1 MRRRNA
7 QRFGGEVAK
16 QRRRRAQAP
25 AKARKRTE
33 EDGIASPSTRPA
45 EECVRF
51 SESSPTPF
59 QMTFNSR
66 SVPSGEDSES
76 AALGVESVLRKARD
90 ERRCAARR
98 LAQFRYALS
107 NRTRGR
113 FSRFSPTLQS
123 APERHLSASGEKRV

>member
-76 AALGVESVLRKARD
+76 AALGVECVLRKVRD
-90 ERRCAARR
+90 ERR
-98 LAQFRYALS
+98 
-107 NRTRGR
+107 RTAWK
-113 FSRFSPTLQS
+113 SSLTCV
-123 APERHLSASGEKRV
+123 SGNFAV